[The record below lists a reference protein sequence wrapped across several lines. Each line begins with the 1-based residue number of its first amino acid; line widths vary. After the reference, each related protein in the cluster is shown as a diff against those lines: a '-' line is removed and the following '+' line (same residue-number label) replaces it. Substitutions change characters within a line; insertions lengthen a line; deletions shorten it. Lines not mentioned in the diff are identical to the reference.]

1 METEVFKQKIYGP
14 YAEAWKII
22 KLIQYAGQSADD
34 DEKWQMYMK
43 EIDRLDKKYGEN
55 RFKDTI
61 VKMLID
67 AGDDI
72 AKMNRGRT

>member
-1 METEVFKQKIYGP
+1 
-14 YAEAWKII
+14 
-22 KLIQYAGQSADD
+22 
-34 DEKWQMYMK
+34 MYMK
-43 EIDRLDKKYGEN
+43 EIDRLDKKYGDN

-72 AKMNRGRT
+72 AKMNRGRA